1 MRIIITCSSSVEESG
16 ITKPVFS
23 KYLSLLASVLRLQDG
38 IDSVYTCLDDNYI
51 PVIRISFHLPMTAE
65 KLENVLYA
73 NEWTIQDADG
83 LHSISVPLK
92 LQKGKILK

>member
-1 MRIIITCSSSVEESG
+1 
-16 ITKPVFS
+16 
-23 KYLSLLASVLRLQDG
+23 
-38 IDSVYTCLDDNYI
+38 
-51 PVIRISFHLPMTAE
+51 MTAE